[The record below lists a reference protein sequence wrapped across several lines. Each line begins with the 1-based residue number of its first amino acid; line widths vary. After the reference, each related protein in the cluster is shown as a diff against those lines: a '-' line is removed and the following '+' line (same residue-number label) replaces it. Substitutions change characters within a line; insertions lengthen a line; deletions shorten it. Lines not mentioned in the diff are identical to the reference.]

1 MAEQLPTYNRAGI
14 GYADLPRLVTEDIE
28 MGAKTWGNIG
38 EKLDRLRAFA
48 QGRAEDEAIAQA
60 KKFAAANP
68 VTREQVEAAKNPAG
82 VVESFLGAF
91 TGKGGTVYRQALS
104 EAQGIVLGN
113 DLALQATDEML
124 LLKKAAE
131 IGQISYADAK
141 LKIQD
146 MMDGYR
152 ATVSA
157 FNPEAAL
164 KLQATLATAGN
175 STLKSIADIE
185 SKNMDAVINLEL
197 DNSMQTMTRVV
208 SDIYKFGDQFD
219 PNTQTYVMAD
229 DMVDSV
235 LDSFYSKALG
245 FNKPE
250 YITKMNEF
258 RRQAKIN
265 GLVAGVQDPAFASTP
280 MDAYSKM
287 SSGNMG
293 IYQRIWESMPD
304 EDRQKVFD
312 RLVTETNNL
321 KKMQDDSAKV
331 SMEEMMLE
339 SYNLQDEAFY
349 GSPSPTRRD
358 EIRARLK
365 DLNARMGKKFTTDP
379 MLKAIKTGETNDN
392 AATNEAFYALQDQAE
407 DLQISV
413 DQIDTLLFNKAI
425 SVNQAT
431 KLRNAIKSSQNQALR
446 NEIAYYKSALDSQR
460 NQFNAPIINAEKNA
474 GTNMIR
480 DKVNIEG
487 KNPTQAR
494 IETQSESQLRSYLD
508 DARVKIERIMALLA
522 KDSALEGSDL
532 EGIAADIFQAEDT
545 NEMLDFTVV
554 DEKVKTAIRE
564 LLR

>member
-1 MAEQLPTYNRAGI
+1 MAELPTYNRAGI
-14 GYADLPRLVTEDIE
+14 QYADLPRLVTEDIE
-28 MGAKTWGNIG
+28 MGAKSWGSIS
-38 EKLDRLRAFA
+38 EKLDRLSSFAFKK
-48 QGRAEDEAIAQA
+48 AESQSIAQA
-60 KKFAAANP
+60 KRFAAENP
-68 VTREQVEAAKNPAG
+68 VTQEQIEAAKNPAG
-82 VVESFLGAF
+82 VIESFLGAF

-104 EAQGIVLGN
+104 EAQGVVLGN
-113 DLALQATDEML
+113 ELSLQATDEML

-131 IGQISYADAK
+131 NGQVSYTDAK
-141 LKIQD
+141 LKIED
-146 MMDGYR
+146 MMAGYR

-164 KLQATLATAGN
+164 KLQATMATAGN

-185 SKNMDAVINLEL
+185 SKNMDAIIGLEL

-235 LDSFYSKALG
+235 LDSFYSKAIG
-245 FNKPE
+245 FNKPG

-258 RRQAKIN
+258 RRQAKIS
-265 GLVAGVQDPAFASTP
+265 GLVSGVQDPAFASTP

-293 IYQRIWESMPD
+293 IYQRIWDAMPD

-312 RLVTETNNL
+312 RLITETNNL
-321 KKMQDDSAKV
+321 KKMQDDSTKV
-331 SMEEMMLE
+331 STEEYMTE
-339 SYNLQDEAFY
+339 SYRLQDEAFY
-349 GSPSPTRRD
+349 GNPSPTRKD
-358 EIRARLK
+358 EIRSRLI
-365 DLNARMGKKFTTDP
+365 DLNAKMGKKFTTDA
-379 MLKAIKTGETNDN
+379 MLEAIKTGETNDHP
-392 AATNEAFYALQDQAE
+392 ATAQAFYALQDQAE

-431 KLRNAIKSSQNQALR
+431 KLRDAIKSSQNQALR

-487 KNPTQAR
+487 KTPTQAR

-508 DARVKIERIMALLA
+508 DAKVKIERIMALLA
-522 KDSALEGSDL
+522 KDSALEGTDL